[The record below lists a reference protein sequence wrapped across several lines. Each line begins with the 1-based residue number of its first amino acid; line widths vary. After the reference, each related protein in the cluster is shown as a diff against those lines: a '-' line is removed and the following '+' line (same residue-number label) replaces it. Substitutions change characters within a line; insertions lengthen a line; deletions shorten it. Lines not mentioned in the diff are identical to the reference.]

1 MWSFVCITCTSAC
14 RRFKTLFHCNMF
26 WNPNSISSLY
36 LSTPIMSLEL
46 GGGVVVLCEIINHDG
61 SYVYSGLAKT
71 VVSTM
76 SCIVIRLLFMSRLS
90 GSLYYII
97 IYISAAD
104 WHAIYVCTHLYRY
117 SLIHWLS
124 LRGIPKT
131 YVLSSILVVD
141 QMMYMV
147 VHKFLPRKPPVCKTL
162 IVSVGS
168 MHEYVL
174 HKNVEISKWS
184 PFSFLLGYFYDDLD
198 GGTFGTIKRGVNR
211 PLSNFSFKFVSKFVA
226 EDSTSTGYLVQVH
239 PESVGETYS
248 SRSVH
253 AWR

>member
-1 MWSFVCITCTSAC
+1 M
-14 RRFKTLFHCNMF
+14 
-26 WNPNSISSLY
+26 
-36 LSTPIMSLEL
+36 
-46 GGGVVVLCEIINHDG
+46 NHDG

-76 SCIVIRLLFMSRLS
+76 SCIVIRLFMSHLS

-97 IYISAAD
+97 IYRLYMYISAVD
-104 WHAIYVCTHLYRY
+104 WHAIYICTDLYRY

-174 HKNVEISKWS
+174 HKNVKSLNDL
-184 PFSFLLGYFYDDLD
+184 PFLARILLWRSWRWHVWHNKKEWTDHFP
-198 GGTFGTIKRGVNR
+198 TF
-211 PLSNFSFKFVSKFVA
+211 PSNSCRK
-226 EDSTSTGYLVQVH
+226 L
-239 PESVGETYS
+239 
-248 SRSVH
+248 
-253 AWR
+253 